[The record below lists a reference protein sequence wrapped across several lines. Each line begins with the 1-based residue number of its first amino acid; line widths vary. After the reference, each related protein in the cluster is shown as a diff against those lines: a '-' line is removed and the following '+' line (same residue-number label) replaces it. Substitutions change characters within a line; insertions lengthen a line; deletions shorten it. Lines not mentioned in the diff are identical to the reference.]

1 MGIGSR
7 IRELRKAKG
16 LTQKQLGERCGM
28 ADSAIRFYESG
39 RGNPTHKTIERIA
52 NALGVHILDLVG
64 IGEELDK
71 FQVTITDV
79 RPLPGNP
86 QDATPEKIAETVEL
100 MNTLGY
106 RGMYDS
112 LSDADKVAFWKSV
125 EQPLRAELDDA
136 FNALN
141 DRGQE
146 KVVEYA
152 RDLLPTHCR
161 SDAPPAPPEGTDTT
175 PAEKP
180 TEGPENGE

>member
-64 IGEELDK
+64 MGEELDK
-71 FQVTITDV
+71 FQITLTDV
-79 RPLPGNP
+79 RPLAGEP
-86 QDATPEKIAETVEL
+86 QDVTPEKIAEPVEL

-112 LSDADKVAFWKSV
+112 LSDADKVTFWKNV
-125 EQPLRAELDDA
+125 EQPFRAELDEL
-136 FNALN
+136 FTALN
-141 DRGQE
+141 DKGQE

-152 RDLLPTHCR
+152 RDLLPTHR
-161 SDAPPAPPEGTDTT
+161 RPDTLPAPPEGTDTT
-175 PAEKP
+175 PTVPPPESAEDGK
-180 TEGPENGE
+180 

>member
-16 LTQKQLGERCGM
+16 LTQKQLGERCAM

-52 NALGVHILDLVG
+52 NALGVHVLDLVG
-64 IGEELDK
+64 IGDELEK
-71 FQVTITDV
+71 FEVAITDV

-86 QDATPEKIAETVEL
+86 QDMTPEKIAEIKEL
-100 MNTLGY
+100 MNTMGF
-106 RGMYDS
+106 REMYDS
-112 LSDADKVAFWKSV
+112 LSDDGKVEFWRKA
-125 EQPLRAELDDA
+125 EQTFWSELEEI

-141 DRGQE
+141 DKGQE

-152 RDLLPTHCR
+152 RDLLPTHR
-161 SDAPPAPPEGTDTT
+161 RRDAPASPAPDAPGEET
-175 PAEKP
+175 P
-180 TEGPENGE
+180 TEDSPKT